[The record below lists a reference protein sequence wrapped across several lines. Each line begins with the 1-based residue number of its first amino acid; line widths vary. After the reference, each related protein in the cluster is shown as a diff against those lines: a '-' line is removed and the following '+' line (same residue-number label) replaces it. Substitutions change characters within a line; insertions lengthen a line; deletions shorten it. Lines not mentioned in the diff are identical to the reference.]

1 MLPFANTVIDYLVRM
16 NIDNEL
22 QGRVW
27 GLISILSQLGYVI
40 AYAIAG
46 SLADY
51 VFKPLL
57 VEGGF
62 FANTMVGRVMG
73 IGPGRGAG
81 LFIMAAGMLLTIT
94 AIAIYKIKSIRA
106 LEKS

>member
-1 MLPFANTVIDYLVRM
+1 MLPLANTVIDYLVRM

-73 IGPGRGAG
+73 IGPGRGQG
-81 LFIMAAGMLLTIT
+81 FLLWL
-94 AIAIYKIKSIRA
+94 RA
-106 LEKS
+106 CC

>member
-46 SLADY
+46 PLADY
-51 VFKPLL
+51 VFKPL
-57 VEGGF
+57 
-62 FANTMVGRVMG
+62 
-73 IGPGRGAG
+73 
-81 LFIMAAGMLLTIT
+81 
-94 AIAIYKIKSIRA
+94 
-106 LEKS
+106 

>member
-46 SLADY
+46 PLADY